1 MIRTGSGEIT
11 PKVEDVE
18 SSNIGA
24 IWRGRTDGRMM
35 RMLVGTFGRGIEN
48 KMEGKTRKKNSA
60 CQKRKER
67 G

>member
-24 IWRGRTDGRMM
+24 IWRGRTDGRMI
-35 RMLVGTFGRGIEN
+35 GWTFGRGL
-48 KMEGKTRKKNSA
+48 
-60 CQKRKER
+60 
-67 G
+67 

>member
-24 IWRGRTDGRMM
+24 IWRGRTDGRMI
-35 RMLVGTFGRGIEN
+35 GWTGADG
-48 KMEGKTRKKNSA
+48 EGKLKGKQETANQNRKQKSA
-60 CQKRKER
+60 PKEK
-67 G
+67 